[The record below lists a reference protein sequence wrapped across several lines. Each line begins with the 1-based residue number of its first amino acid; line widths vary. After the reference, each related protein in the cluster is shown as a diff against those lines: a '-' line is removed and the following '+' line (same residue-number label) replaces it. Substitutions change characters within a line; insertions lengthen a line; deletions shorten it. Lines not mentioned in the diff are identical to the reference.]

1 MDRHKSFNPPR
12 NMSYLIANALLV
24 AAAVMLAF
32 FLGHRAGVKRG
43 RDEQW
48 IADYLA
54 FERKTQAGRDNL
66 GRFKKRKAQ
75 YGKVKIT
82 ASKNEL

>member
-1 MDRHKSFNPPR
+1 MNEI
-12 NMSYLIANALLV
+12 LTILTVALCTGIG
-24 AAAVMLAF
+24 F
-32 FLGHRAGVKRG
+32 YIGRELGIKRG

-48 IADYLA
+48 VSDYLA
-54 FERKTQAGRDNL
+54 YERKSQAGRDNL

-82 ASKNEL
+82 AQQNQF

>member
-1 MDRHKSFNPPR
+1 
-12 NMSYLIANALLV
+12 MSYLIANALLV

-48 IADYLA
+48 VTDYLA
-54 FERKTQAGRDNL
+54 AQRKSQSSRDKL

-82 ASKNEL
+82 APKNQF

>member
-1 MDRHKSFNPPR
+1 MN
-12 NMSYLIANALLV
+12 YLIANVLLV
-24 AAAVMLAF
+24 AGAVMLAF

-48 IADYLA
+48 VTDYLA
-54 FERKTQAGRDNL
+54 AQRKSQSSRDKL
-66 GRFKKRKAQ
+66 GRFKKRKAP

-82 ASKNEL
+82 APKNEF

>member
-1 MDRHKSFNPPR
+1 MKELF
-12 NMSYLIANALLV
+12 IITV
-24 AAAVMLAF
+24 ATSVCTSAICF
-32 FLGHRAGVKRG
+32 WLGHALGKRRG

-48 IADYLA
+48 VSDYLA
-54 FERKTQAGRDNL
+54 YERKTQAGRDNL
-66 GRFKKRKAQ
+66 GRFKKRKAP

>member
-1 MDRHKSFNPPR
+1 MNEI
-12 NMSYLIANALLV
+12 LTIATVALCTGIGFYV
-24 AAAVMLAF
+24 GRE
-32 FLGHRAGVKRG
+32 LGIKRG

-48 IADYLA
+48 VTDYLA
-54 FERKTQAGRDNL
+54 FERKSQAGRDNL

-82 ASKNEL
+82 AQQNQL

>member
-1 MDRHKSFNPPR
+1 
-12 NMSYLIANALLV
+12 MSDLLITIATVALCTGIGFYV
-24 AAAVMLAF
+24 GRE
-32 FLGHRAGVKRG
+32 LGIKRG

-54 FERKTQAGRDNL
+54 FERKSQAGRDNL
-66 GRFKKRKAQ
+66 GRFQKRKAK

-82 ASKNEL
+82 AQQNQL

>member
-1 MDRHKSFNPPR
+1 
-12 NMSYLIANALLV
+12 MSDLIAVVLPV
-24 AAAVMLAF
+24 AGAVMLAF

-54 FERKTQAGRDNL
+54 NERKTQSSRDKL

-75 YGKVKIT
+75 YGKIKIP
-82 ASKNEL
+82 AQQNEF

>member
-1 MDRHKSFNPPR
+1 MNDI
-12 NMSYLIANALLV
+12 LITITTVALCTGIG
-24 AAAVMLAF
+24 F
-32 FLGHRAGVKRG
+32 YIGRELGIKRG

-48 IADYLA
+48 VSDYLA
-54 FERKTQAGRDNL
+54 YERKTQAGRDKL
-66 GRFKKRKAQ
+66 GRFQKRKAK

>member
-1 MDRHKSFNPPR
+1 
-12 NMSYLIANALLV
+12 MSDLLITIVTAG
-24 AAAVMLAF
+24 
-32 FLGHRAGVKRG
+32 LGGCIGYYIGRELGIKRG

-48 IADYLA
+48 VADYLA
-54 FERKTQAGRDNL
+54 FERKSQAGRDNL

-82 ASKNEL
+82 APKNEL

>member
-1 MDRHKSFNPPR
+1 
-12 NMSYLIANALLV
+12 MSDLLITITTVGLCTGIGFYV
-24 AAAVMLAF
+24 GRE
-32 FLGHRAGVKRG
+32 LGMKRG

-48 IADYLA
+48 VADYLA

-82 ASKNEL
+82 AQQNQL

>member
-1 MDRHKSFNPPR
+1 MNDI
-12 NMSYLIANALLV
+12 LIILTVALCTGIG
-24 AAAVMLAF
+24 F
-32 FLGHRAGVKRG
+32 YIGRELGIKRG

-48 IADYLA
+48 VADYLA
-54 FERKTQAGRDNL
+54 FERKSQAGRDNL

-82 ASKNEL
+82 AQQNQF

>member
-1 MDRHKSFNPPR
+1 MNEL
-12 NMSYLIANALLV
+12 LIILTVTLCTGIGFYVGHAL
-24 AAAVMLAF
+24 
-32 FLGHRAGVKRG
+32 GKRRG

-48 IADYLA
+48 VENYLA
-54 FERKTQAGRDNL
+54 NERKTQAGRDKL

-82 ASKNEL
+82 ASKNEF

>member
-1 MDRHKSFNPPR
+1 
-12 NMSYLIANALLV
+12 MSDLFITIATVSLCTGIGFYV
-24 AAAVMLAF
+24 GRE
-32 FLGHRAGVKRG
+32 LGIKRG